1 VQWCG
6 QRDLSGGLGAA
17 CPVGSPP
24 ESDGSCARQGG
35 TVGFSPE
42 TADGSGAEETVQR
55 GGGGALVA
63 GECVDE
69 VLQLEEGTGE
79 VTCGP
84 KGADEGGT
92 GELTKGERNDG
103 TTAMVWS
110 PGVDTRPRREGK
122 QVRGSSGAL
131 TREDERGKKGGARW

>member
-1 VQWCG
+1 
-6 QRDLSGGLGAA
+6 
-17 CPVGSPP
+17 
-24 ESDGSCARQGG
+24 
-35 TVGFSPE
+35 
-42 TADGSGAEETVQR
+42 
-55 GGGGALVA
+55 VA

-79 VTCGP
+79 VTRGP
-84 KGADEGGT
+84 KGVDEGGT

-131 TREDERGKKGGARW
+131 AREDERGKKGGARW